1 MGVWV
6 MDDGWRAKIY
16 GQREGWVNRWMEGWR
31 EYCMEGGLRLMDRWS
46 GGGGRESGESLIKFL
61 RQGK

>member
-1 MGVWV
+1 MLTHSSILPGEFHV
-6 MDDGWRAKIY
+6 
-16 GQREGWVNRWMEGWR
+16 QRLAGLCSPWGSNYHVSKEESSEKR
-31 EYCMEGGLRLMDRWS
+31 E